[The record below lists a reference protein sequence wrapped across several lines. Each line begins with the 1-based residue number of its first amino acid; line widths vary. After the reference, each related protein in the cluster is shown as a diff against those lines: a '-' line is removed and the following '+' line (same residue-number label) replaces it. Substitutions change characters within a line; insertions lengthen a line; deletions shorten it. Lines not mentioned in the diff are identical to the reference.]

1 MKKIPSKILNKKGEK
16 EKLLKSLL
24 RTKIKVNWSEQL
36 EK

>member
-16 EKLLKSLL
+16 DKLLKPLI
-24 RTKIKVNWSEQL
+24 RRKIKVNWSEQL